1 MTEEIKDR
9 IITLFWE
16 GLTDMSWEDWCSIS
30 AGDKESIVVD
40 TIQDFVEGVT
50 SEEIIDIFWDWANEL
65 EESDFED

>member
-1 MTEEIKDR
+1 MSDEKRDR

-40 TIQDFVEGVT
+40 TIADFVEGVD
-50 SEEIIDIFWDWANEL
+50 SNEVIELFWDWANGL